1 MCVHCATADVARF
14 FRHETKHKADHRG
27 VPRRRRARV
36 ILLLLLRGGPAAGA
50 RRLGHRAVAAG
61 PDAFAKAKQH
71 RIDAEARGEDPYA
84 EYKKK
89 VAATEP
95 SSSGIERI
103 YRWAEKKIH
112 KKE

>member
-1 MCVHCATADVARF
+1 MRQS
-14 FRHETKHKADHRG
+14 TKPTTEVYLVVDEPGSSSFSSSAAAPPLEPAG
-27 VPRRRRARV
+27 W
-36 ILLLLLRGGPAAGA
+36 GTGPSP
-50 RRLGHRAVAAG
+50 
-61 PDAFAKAKQH
+61 PDPEAFAKAKQH

>member
-1 MCVHCATADVARF
+1 MIQSTEPTTEVYLVVDEPGQSFSSSSAAAPPL
-14 FRHETKHKADHRG
+14 EPAG
-27 VPRRRRARV
+27 W
-36 ILLLLLRGGPAAGA
+36 GSGPSP
-50 RRLGHRAVAAG
+50 
-61 PDAFAKAKQH
+61 PDPEAFAKAKQH
-71 RIDAEARGEDPYA
+71 RIEAEARGEDPYA